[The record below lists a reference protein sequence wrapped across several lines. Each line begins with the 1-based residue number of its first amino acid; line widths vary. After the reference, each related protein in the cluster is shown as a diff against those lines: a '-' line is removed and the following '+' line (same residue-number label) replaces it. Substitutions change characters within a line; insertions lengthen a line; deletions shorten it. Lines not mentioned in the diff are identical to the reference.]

1 MLISN
6 AYADTAGSSDSLFGN
21 FSSLWPIALMFIV
34 VYFLMI
40 RPQKKKQ
47 KEQQDM
53 LSALA
58 PGDEVLTTGGII
70 GKVLRVADAFLILEV
85 YEGSSIII
93 QKAAVASMLPKGSID
108 AMLKDDPEPE
118 ESDAE
123 AEDEPEQADD
133 APESQETDKPEE
145 KKEDAG
151 KPDQTA

>member
-1 MLISN
+1 MENL
-6 AYADTAGSSDSLFGN
+6 
-21 FSSLWPIALMFIV
+21 SSLWPIALMFIV

-53 LSALA
+53 ISALG
-58 PGDEVLTTGGII
+58 PGDEVLTTGGIV
-70 GKVLRVADAFLILEV
+70 GKVIRVSEAFLVLDV

-93 QKAAVASMLPKGSID
+93 QKNAVASMLPKGSID

-118 ESDAE
+118 AADADEQVDE
-123 AEDEPEQADD
+123 ALASEEADKTED
-133 APESQETDKPEE
+133 

-151 KPDQTA
+151 KPDQAA